1 LRRITARGSF
11 DEEREHPTPCRCHRV
26 ITGTHPCQDGAPC
39 PFRQTHTGL
48 HPQPDQD
55 ECE

>member
-1 LRRITARGSF
+1 MRRITARGSF
-11 DEEREHPTPCRCHRV
+11 DEERERPLDCRCGRAV
-26 ITGTHPCQDGAPC
+26 TGTHPCQDGAPC
-39 PFRQTHTGL
+39 PFRQTHAGL